1 MDPDPTPEELERL
14 RKEKEEK
21 ELALEVERV
30 KKEYAEKQ
38 KKKKEKGKDKDKEE
52 GQKEKEKEKEKDKDK
67 EEDKPP
73 KAEETTLE
81 AKKTDEEPRIFRLHK
96 YGPRYFPL
104 SCITYLVDRA
114 IFDTRL
120 RRVRQQQITKT
131 SQDRVRSPIAFP
143 SVPKNDLV

>member
-1 MDPDPTPEELERL
+1 MDPDPTPEELEKL

-38 KKKKEKGKDKDKEE
+38 KKKGKGKDKDKEE
-52 GQKEKEKEKEKDKDK
+52 GEKEKEKDKDK

-96 YGPRYFPL
+96 CGPRYFRL
-104 SCITYLVDRA
+104 SCITDLVDRA

-120 RRVRQQQITKT
+120 RRVRQHQITKT
-131 SQDRVRSPIAFP
+131 NQDRVRSPIAFP